1 MNIIVVV
8 LCIVKLDCSR
18 PDINT
23 SIPIMEA
30 EKNPWSDNV
39 NMDHWREQH
48 IPVFFPFQLQDNRFI
63 PH

>member
-30 EKNPWSDNV
+30 EKNP
-39 NMDHWREQH
+39 
-48 IPVFFPFQLQDNRFI
+48 
-63 PH
+63 